1 MSQKTTAEDYFEAI
15 ETAGAGTLYYLTEKK
30 GSKDEFV
37 FEPLVID
44 TKNKD
49 LTLRI
54 LKRVM
59 LESNFIAFPGT
70 PEMDKFANSETK

>member
-1 MSQKTTAEDYFEAI
+1 MSQKTTAEDYYEAI
-15 ETAGAGTLYYLTEKK
+15 KTAGAGTLYYLTKK
-30 GSKDEFV
+30 LGSEDEFI

-49 LTLRI
+49 LTIRI

-70 PEMDKFANSETK
+70 IEMDLFANSYEK

>member
-1 MSQKTTAEDYFEAI
+1 MSQKTTAEDYYEAI
-15 ETAGAGTLYYLTEKK
+15 KEVGAGTLYYLTRKLD
-30 GSKDEFV
+30 SKDEYV

-49 LTLRI
+49 LTIRI

-70 PEMDKFANSETK
+70 IEMDLFANSHAK